1 MRFNVKN
8 QETLSFKKRYKTG
21 YSLPKLIFGDFSIT
35 LCKSYNLEYIY
46 LYNFKKSLKKYYT
59 FKQNTLKKVWLF
71 LHKNYPLTKK
81 SKNARMG
88 KGKGALS
95 RYCSRVL
102 QNHNLLELSGFN
114 LHDVQRLKKILSKKV
129 NIPLKITSCFF
140 KQKNTILNKKNE
152 NFFFLKK
159 YQN

>member
-1 MRFNVKN
+1 MW
-8 QETLSFKKRYKTG
+8 Q
-21 YSLPKLIFGDFSIT
+21 KLILD
-35 LCKSYNLEYIY
+35 YA
-46 LYNFKKSLKKYYT
+46 KSLKKYYT
-59 FKQNTLKKVWLF
+59 FKQNNLKKVWLF